1 MLADGGLGRHNLVW
15 KPNWQGIKIIMDF
28 YLELLKLRNIVVIS
42 CVASFCLYIG
52 SWTMHVQKEG
62 IFEEWVPSL
71 QEANLP
77 QGN

>member
-1 MLADGGLGRHNLVW
+1 
-15 KPNWQGIKIIMDF
+15 MDF
-28 YLELLKLRNIVVIS
+28 YLQLLKLRNIVVIS